1 MKEVWDVLFGEVEYW
16 VLNSICSVGDGFL
29 YRCGEGLPERVG
41 FVGNA
46 YRDVFSVSKI
56 VSDPVIESFNL
67 DLKFTFYVF
76 ETEFI

>member
-1 MKEVWDVLFGEVEYW
+1 MASCIGV
-16 VLNSICSVGDGFL
+16 
-29 YRCGEGLPERVG
+29 GEGLPERVG

-46 YRDVFSVSKI
+46 YWDVFSVSKI

-67 DLKFTFYVF
+67 DLKFMFYVF